1 MKIKNYSM
9 KSMALLFVASMAL
22 LACSNETLLDSQTEA
37 ESMLQESAKTSSKK
51 TPDTRLHFTTNLSG
65 AYEVPANDSKAIGQ
79 AIVTISKDESTIHYK
94 LITANIENVRFAH
107 FHMAPA
113 GTNGGVVVTLYV
125 NPDAQPSGP
134 ANGIL
139 AEGHITAEDITGSLA
154 GDMPSL
160 ISAMRNG
167 LIYVNVH
174 TFPTFGGGEIRGQ
187 L

>member
-9 KSMALLFVASMAL
+9 KSIALLFVASMSL
-22 LACSNETLLDSQTEA
+22 FTCSNETLPDSQTEA
-37 ESMLQESAKTSSKK
+37 ASMLQESAKTSSKK
-51 TPDTRLHFTTNLSG
+51 TSDTRLHFTTNLSG
-65 AYEVPANDSKAIGQ
+65 ANEVPPNGSKATGQ

-94 LITANIENVRFAH
+94 LITANIENVRFSH
-107 FHMAPA
+107 FHMAPV
-113 GTNGGVVVTLYV
+113 GVNGGVVVTLYV
-125 NPDAQPSGP
+125 NPNEQPSGP

-139 AEGHITAEDITGSLA
+139 AEGDVTAEDITGSLA
-154 GDMPSL
+154 GDMPGL
-160 ISAMRNG
+160 IDAMRNG